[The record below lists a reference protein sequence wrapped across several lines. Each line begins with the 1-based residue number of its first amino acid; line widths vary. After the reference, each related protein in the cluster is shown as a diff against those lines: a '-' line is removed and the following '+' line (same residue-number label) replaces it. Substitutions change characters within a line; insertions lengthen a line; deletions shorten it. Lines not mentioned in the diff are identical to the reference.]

1 MAMITLP
8 PCYKYIAGNI
18 SSDKERYYF
27 SKNYFTNMSSRDIG
41 EDEQLSL
48 YMTLQFN
55 HSCGSALSYNG
66 VDLKADEYR
75 ATVLESSD
83 IAKSMDCTSYYK
95 QVCAPGRNSVCS
107 TCPYSKTFA
116 NNLYTWEC
124 SIFKY
129 LIASRDNLASFA
141 NIGNTNVF
149 RSTFDIAS
157 NLAIQSAG
165 VIKLLSIAYDQLVSS
180 QEEVYSYDAEK
191 DRLEFLVGKI
201 SAKAS
206 SMNKNVKEI
215 QAINFKALP
224 ITWSGVVDD
233 IISSRL
239 PEASAVTKIVQDIN
253 DKYGKK
259 PKKKKPTKNE
269 ASPLLDMLNS
279 MEPIESKREGAEP
292 LQEDDISEVATD
304 FKNTVSDDSPLI
316 EGDIPESEW
325 DSLKNREEEPEVSAD
340 ISDEGM
346 SATDGS
352 FNLDEPELDYGDV
365 PAPDYIPE
373 DAYADSEL
381 SYEEYDNLI
390 AQENE
395 QREQENESQDE
406 DTVSGGENEDVT
418 VSSEA
423 AAVQTLP
430 KENPKPQTNRGDSTK
445 KYSVPAHPE
454 MSYIFYLVINKR
466 TLKDYAF
473 PVAGNPAEFVNSLR
487 KSKILPVEIVFDE
500 DTIPYLFMFVRNLGR
515 YYYCKLDSNMPS
527 VVEASLRSQSIRK
540 ICYQPYYLYS
550 ICRLY
555 GVRISAVYSLYSMDA
570 FLHPAA
576 LPCKYEEFFDLY
588 KHDYSYSP
596 LSGSGFEDFDRMCN
610 FMQCYIQM
618 NARQLRAI
626 NNKELVRQQM
636 CKDEVLGSSFLRIIN
651 MKSNEYLFD
660 LDSDG
665 NVVYN
670 MSYDVSAR
678 HDGFIVTYT
687 IGMDDVPELSRKELY
702 MMGLVELSDKGRFAK
717 YNIQLIT
724 MSDVSMVL
732 FVGIKEYELII
743 TLLQKFYNRY
753 ALKQHLE
760 KFTLDVDHQ
769 RIYVK
774 DKAYP
779 IKVALPRS
787 YDEAMD
793 KYITTNDAIT
803 VEDSHVSVRGK
814 KTQKS
819 RKRQPQKFTVK

>member
-1 MAMITLP
+1 
-8 PCYKYIAGNI
+8 
-18 SSDKERYYF
+18 
-27 SKNYFTNMSSRDIG
+27 
-41 EDEQLSL
+41 
-48 YMTLQFN
+48 
-55 HSCGSALSYNG
+55 
-66 VDLKADEYR
+66 
-75 ATVLESSD
+75 
-83 IAKSMDCTSYYK
+83 
-95 QVCAPGRNSVCS
+95 
-107 TCPYSKTFA
+107 
-116 NNLYTWEC
+116 
-124 SIFKY
+124 
-129 LIASRDNLASFA
+129 
-141 NIGNTNVF
+141 
-149 RSTFDIAS
+149 
-157 NLAIQSAG
+157 
-165 VIKLLSIAYDQLVSS
+165 
-180 QEEVYSYDAEK
+180 
-191 DRLEFLVGKI
+191 
-201 SAKAS
+201 
-206 SMNKNVKEI
+206 
-215 QAINFKALP
+215 
-224 ITWSGVVDD
+224 
-233 IISSRL
+233 
-239 PEASAVTKIVQDIN
+239 
-253 DKYGKK
+253 
-259 PKKKKPTKNE
+259 
-269 ASPLLDMLNS
+269 
-279 MEPIESKREGAEP
+279 
-292 LQEDDISEVATD
+292 
-304 FKNTVSDDSPLI
+304 
-316 EGDIPESEW
+316 
-325 DSLKNREEEPEVSAD
+325 
-340 ISDEGM
+340 
-346 SATDGS
+346 
-352 FNLDEPELDYGDV
+352 
-365 PAPDYIPE
+365 
-373 DAYADSEL
+373 
-381 SYEEYDNLI
+381 
-390 AQENE
+390 
-395 QREQENESQDE
+395 
-406 DTVSGGENEDVT
+406 
-418 VSSEA
+418 
-423 AAVQTLP
+423 
-430 KENPKPQTNRGDSTK
+430 
-445 KYSVPAHPE
+445 
-454 MSYIFYLVINKR
+454 
-466 TLKDYAF
+466 
-473 PVAGNPAEFVNSLR
+473 
-487 KSKILPVEIVFDE
+487 
-500 DTIPYLFMFVRNLGR
+500 MFVRNLGR
-515 YYYCKLDSNMPS
+515 YYYCKLDGNMPN

-555 GVRISAVYSLYSMDA
+555 DVRISAVYSLYSMDA

-636 CKDEVLGSSFLRIIN
+636 CKDEILGSSFLRIIN

-779 IKVALPRS
+779 IKIALPRS

-803 VEDSHVSVRGK
+803 VADSHVSVRGK